1 MIARAKY
8 LVTGLVFA
16 GVVTLAALGSARNR
30 TADTSELPAHLDD
43 TTFWRMVTE
52 LSEPGGWFRSDNF
65 VSNEGELQYVIP
77 QLERTIPA
85 GRAYVGV
92 GPEQNFTYIAALNPG
107 IAFIVDIRRQNL
119 VLHLMYK
126 ALMELS
132 EDRVQ
137 FVSALL
143 SRPAPEGVSGESSVT
158 ELFEAFDRTPTD
170 TVQFWTTLDAV
181 RTHLETTRGFP
192 IDQRDRESLF
202 YVFASFAEGGTDLSY
217 SFGAMG
223 GNPNRQWGRSWMPT
237 LTQMMIETDGE
248 GRHRSYLADETSY
261 RAVRE
266 LQLRNLIV
274 PVVGNFGGDHA
285 LKAVAAWL
293 AAHRAQL
300 GAFYASNV
308 EQYLYMQ
315 GDAPEKFFA
324 SLATFPQDSAST
336 FVRSVSNRGWLPM
349 RNPNS
354 RLAQQAIPLGGMLEQ
369 VRVGRARTY
378 WELVTGVAG
387 TTP

>member
-8 LVTGLVFA
+8 LASSIVVA
-16 GVVTLAALGSARNR
+16 GVVTLAALGGARIH
-30 TADTSELPAHLDD
+30 TADTSELPERLAD

-92 GPEQNFTYIAALNPG
+92 GPEQNFTYIAALHPG

-132 EDRVQ
+132 DNRVQ

-143 SRPAPEGVSGESSVT
+143 SRPAPAGVNTESSVS
-158 ELFEAFDRTPTD
+158 ELFDAFDRTPTD
-170 TVQFWTTLDAV
+170 TLQFWRTLDAI

-192 IDQRDRESLF
+192 LDQRDRESLF
-202 YVFASFAEGGTDLSY
+202 YVLASFAEGGTELSY

-223 GNPNRQWGRSWMPT
+223 GNASRQWGRSWMPT
-237 LTQMMIETDGE
+237 LTQMMTETDGE

-261 RAVRE
+261 AAVRD

-293 AAHRAQL
+293 TAHRAQL

-315 GDAPEKFFA
+315 GDAPETFFA
-324 SLATFPQDSAST
+324 SLATFPQDTAST

-349 RNPNS
+349 RNPTS

-369 VRVGRARTY
+369 VRAGRGRTY
-378 WELVTGVAG
+378 FELVTGAESK
-387 TTP
+387 

>member
-1 MIARAKY
+1 MIARARY
-8 LVTGLVFA
+8 LTAGIVVV
-16 GVVTLAALGSARNR
+16 GVVTLAALGGARGR
-30 TADTSELPAHLDD
+30 TATTNELPERLDD

-77 QLERTIPA
+77 QLERVVPP
-85 GRAYVGV
+85 GRAYIGV
-92 GPEQNFTYIAALNPG
+92 GPEQNFTYIAALEPG

-126 ALMELS
+126 ALMELAA
-132 EDRVQ
+132 DRVQ

-143 SRPAPEGVSGESSVT
+143 SRPVPDGVSTESPVT

-170 TVQFWTTLDAV
+170 TVQFWHTLDAL
-181 RTHLETTRGFP
+181 RTHLETTHGFP
-192 IDQRDRESLF
+192 LDQRDRESLF
-202 YVFASFAEGGTDLSY
+202 YVFASFAEGGTALSY

-223 GNPNRQWGRSWMPT
+223 GTRNRQWGRSWMPT
-237 LTQMMIETDGE
+237 LTQMMVETDGE
-248 GRHRSYLADETSY
+248 GRHRSYLADEASY
-261 RAVRE
+261 AAVRE

-274 PVVGNFGGDHA
+274 PVVGNFGGEHA
-285 LKAVAAWL
+285 LAAVGAWL
-293 AAHRAQL
+293 TAHRAPL
-300 GAFYASNV
+300 GVFYASNV

-324 SLATFPQDSAST
+324 NLASLPQDTAST

-349 RNPNS
+349 RNPTA
-354 RLAQQAIPLGGMLEQ
+354 RLAQQAMPVGGLLEQ
-369 VRVGRARTY
+369 VRGGRARTY
-378 WELVTGVAG
+378 WELVTGA
-387 TTP
+387 P

>member
-1 MIARAKY
+1 MIARAKT
-8 LVTGLVFA
+8 LLGGLVVA
-16 GVVTLAALGSARNR
+16 GVVTLAALGGARG
-30 TADTSELPAHLDD
+30 PAPGGSGIPERLDD

-77 QLERTIPA
+77 HLKRTVPA

-92 GPEQNFTYIAALNPG
+92 GPEQNFTYIAALDPG

-132 EDRVQ
+132 ADRVQ

-143 SRPAPEGVSGESSVT
+143 SRPVPEGVTTESSVT

-170 TVQFWTTLDAV
+170 TVQFWNTLDAL
-181 RTHLETTRGFP
+181 RTHLETTHGFP
-192 IDQRDRESLF
+192 MDQRDRESLF
-202 YVFASFAEGGTDLSY
+202 YVFASFAEGGTALSY

-223 GNPNRQWGRSWMPT
+223 GNSNRRWGGSWMPT

-248 GRHRSYLADETSY
+248 GRHRSYLADEASY
-261 RAVRE
+261 AAVRD

-274 PVVGNFGGDHA
+274 PVVGNFGGEQA
-285 LKAVAAWL
+285 LKAVAEWL
-293 AAHRAQL
+293 AAHQARL
-300 GAFYASNV
+300 GVYYASNV

-324 SLATFPQDSAST
+324 NLATFPQDSAST

-349 RNPNS
+349 RNPTS
-354 RLAQQAIPLGGMLEQ
+354 RLAQQAMPLPGLLAQ
-369 VRVGRARTY
+369 VREGRARTY
-378 WELVTGVAG
+378 WELVTGA
-387 TTP
+387 P

>member
-1 MIARAKY
+1 MIGRTRYVVSGIVVAA
-8 LVTGLVFA
+8 
-16 GVVTLAALGSARNR
+16 VVTIAALGGARGR
-30 TADTSELPAHLDD
+30 SEGTSELPERLDD

-77 QLERTIPA
+77 QLQRTVPA

-92 GPEQNFTYIAALNPG
+92 GPEQNFTYIAALDPG

-132 EDRVQ
+132 EDHVQ

-143 SRPAPEGVSGESSVT
+143 SRPVPAAVSTESSVT

-170 TVQFWTTLDAV
+170 TVQFWRTLDAL
-181 RTHLETTRGFP
+181 RTHLETVHGFP
-192 IDQRDRESLF
+192 LDQRDRESLF
-202 YVFASFAEGGTDLSY
+202 YVFASFAEGGTALSY

-223 GNPNRQWGRSWMPT
+223 GNQNRRWGGSWMPT

-248 GRHRSYLADETSY
+248 GRHRSYLADEASY
-261 RAVRE
+261 ASVRE

-274 PVVGNFGGDHA
+274 PVVGNFGGEHA

-293 AAHRAQL
+293 QAHQAQL
-300 GAFYASNV
+300 GVFYASNV

-324 SLATFPQDSAST
+324 NLGTLPQDSAST

-349 RNPNS
+349 RNPTS
-354 RLAQQAIPLGGMLEQ
+354 RLAQQAMPVGAMLEQ
-369 VRVGRARTY
+369 VRDGRARTY
-378 WELVTGVAG
+378 WELVTGA
-387 TTP
+387 P

>member
-1 MIARAKY
+1 MTGRAKT
-8 LVTGLVFA
+8 LLGGLMVA
-16 GVVTLAALGSARNR
+16 GVVTLAALGGARGPSAGSSGIPER
-30 TADTSELPAHLDD
+30 LDD

-77 QLERTIPA
+77 QLQRTVPA

-92 GPEQNFTYIAALNPG
+92 GPEQNFTYIAALDPG

-119 VLHLMYK
+119 ALHLMYK

-132 EDRVQ
+132 ADRVQ

-143 SRPAPEGVSGESSVT
+143 SRPVPEGVTTESSVT

-170 TVQFWTTLDAV
+170 TVQFWNTLDAV
-181 RTHLETTRGFP
+181 RSHLETTHGFP
-192 IDQRDRESLF
+192 MDQRDRESLF
-202 YVFASFAEGGTDLSY
+202 YVFASFAEGGTALSY
-217 SFGAMG
+217 SSGAMG
-223 GNPNRQWGRSWMPT
+223 GNSNRRWGGSWMPT

-248 GRHRSYLADETSY
+248 GRHRSYLADESRY
-261 RAVRE
+261 AAVRD

-274 PVVGNFGGDHA
+274 PVVGNFGGAQA
-285 LKAVAAWL
+285 LTAIAEWL
-293 AAHRAQL
+293 AAHQARL
-300 GAFYASNV
+300 GVYYASNV

-324 SLATFPQDSAST
+324 NLAALPQDSAST
-336 FVRSVSNRGWLPM
+336 FV
-349 RNPNS
+349 
-354 RLAQQAIPLGGMLEQ
+354 
-369 VRVGRARTY
+369 
-378 WELVTGVAG
+378 
-387 TTP
+387 

>member
-1 MIARAKY
+1 VIARTRY
-8 LVTGLVFA
+8 LVVGLVAA
-16 GVVTLAALGSARNR
+16 GVVAIAALGGARGPALAASA
-30 TADTSELPAHLDD
+30 LPERLDD
-43 TTFWRMVTE
+43 TTFWRMVSE

-77 QLERTIPA
+77 QLERTVPA

-92 GPEQNFTYIAALNPG
+92 GPEQNFTYIAALKPG

-143 SRPAPEGVSGESSVT
+143 SRPAPEGVSRESSVT

-170 TVQFWTTLDAV
+170 TVQFWHTLDAL

-192 IDQRDRESLF
+192 MDQRDRESLF
-202 YVFASFAEGGTDLSY
+202 YVFASFAEGGTALSY

-223 GNPNRQWGRSWMPT
+223 GNQNRRWGGSWMPT
-237 LTQMMIETDGE
+237 LSQVMVETDGE

-261 RAVRE
+261 AAVRD
-266 LQLRNLIV
+266 LQMRNLIV

-285 LKAVAAWL
+285 LTAVAAWL
-293 AAHRAQL
+293 AAHRAHL
-300 GAFYASNV
+300 GVFYASNV

-324 SLATFPQDSAST
+324 SLGTFVQDSAST

-349 RNPNS
+349 RNPAS
-354 RLAQQAIPLGGMLEQ
+354 RLAQQAMPVGEMLEQ
-369 VRVGRARTY
+369 VRAGRARTY
-378 WELVTGVAG
+378 WELVTGA
-387 TTP
+387 P